1 MVNRRTQSVA
11 FLLVAVTSLA
21 GLSSAWADELDSV
34 RFGESA
40 RAFAAGSIQMDSPQD
55 GAVNLITGDNQT
67 VGNRMRLGQGD
78 VFYIRLKDPGTEKVG
93 DLYTVF
99 RRAKKVF
106 HPATGEYLGFLINR
120 LAVVEVVQVDEHLSA
135 VKAVRAYG
143 PMSPGDPVVKFS
155 LPVEDDGTLSPASG
169 EVSGMVVDIQS
180 DMKMTLVAQRNVVY
194 LDRGSEDGLR
204 VGNHMDLVR
213 HGGGLPP
220 RKIGE
225 IRIIATERR
234 TATAL
239 ITKSTSRVLKGDQF
253 VSSFKTANA
262 FPLPVSNQPAE
273 AEVSTPS
280 SDASASVGTAG
291 QGLSREARYSLSDF
305 MKQLRF
311 ESGEAT
317 IKPEGYQ
324 VLDQLIERLKQDSP
338 DQLIRVE
345 GHADSMEIGPSLLST
360 YPTNW
365 DLSKARASGV
375 VRYLMDKGGIDSAR
389 ISSIG
394 YADTKPVASNAT
406 EAGRQQNRRV
416 EVVLYFP
423 GSQAESSEAT
433 AKPSE
438 LTEDTR
444 QARGQAQ
451 EDLPSSGQAFVNNA
465 PEGSE
470 GMGVPAASEKDV
482 VSDSIPATGQKSFAD
497 QKEPVPSSPQP

>member
-1 MVNRRTQSVA
+1 MVNQRSHSIA
-11 FLLVAVTSLA
+11 FLLVAAASLS
-21 GLSSAWADELDSV
+21 GLSAAWADPLSSI

-40 RAFAAGSIQMDSPQD
+40 RAFAAGAIQMDSPQD

-78 VFYIRLKDPGTEKVG
+78 VFYIKLKDPGAAKVG
-93 DLYTVF
+93 NLYTVF
-99 RRAKKVF
+99 TRTKKVF
-106 HPATGEYLGFLINR
+106 HPATGKYLGFLINR
-120 LAVVEVVQVDEHLSA
+120 LAVVQVVQVDEILSA
-135 VKAVRAYG
+135 VKAVLVYG

-155 LPVEDDGTLSPASG
+155 LPVADEMTQPTAAG

-180 DMKMTLVAQRNVVY
+180 DMKMTLVAQRNIVY

-204 VGNHMDLVR
+204 IGNRMDLVR

-225 IRIIATERR
+225 IRVISTEEH

-239 ITKSTSRVLKGDQF
+239 ITKSTSRVLKGDHF
-253 VSSFKTANA
+253 LSSFKTAEV
-262 FPLPVSNQPAE
+262 FPLPVSLQPAQ
-273 AEVSTPS
+273 AEDGTPS
-280 SDASASVGTAG
+280 PDASASAG
-291 QGLSREARYSLSDF
+291 AMDQGGSREARYNLSDF

-324 VLDQLIERLKQDSP
+324 VLNQLIERLKQDSP
-338 DQLIRVE
+338 GQLIRVE

-365 DLSKARASGV
+365 DLSKARAGGV
-375 VRYLMDKGGIDSAR
+375 VRYLMEKGGIDSAR

-394 YADTKPVASNAT
+394 YADTKPLASNAT

-416 EVVLYFP
+416 EIVLYSP
-423 GSQAESSEAT
+423 GSTAEYSKAT
-433 AKPSE
+433 GKPSAFP
-438 LTEDTR
+438 EDMR
-444 QARGQAQ
+444 EAKGQAH
-451 EDLPSSGQAFVNNA
+451 ETPPSSNPAFGEKA
-465 PEGSE
+465 SEGSV
-470 GMGVPAASEKDV
+470 GMETPAASEMDG
-482 VSDSIPATGQKSFAD
+482 VSESISALGQESFAD
-497 QKEPVPSSPQP
+497 QNEQTSSPSQP